1 MCFFFKFYLFIS
13 HGHLNCM
20 LIVKHLKTPRSS
32 HLGSVV
38 LVEALYITFYSF
50 SSLQVRLVLIHT
62 FLICHLWRRVIG
74 PFRWKEKTNRTLL
87 R

>member
-38 LVEALYITFYSF
+38 LVEAL
-50 SSLQVRLVLIHT
+50 
-62 FLICHLWRRVIG
+62 
-74 PFRWKEKTNRTLL
+74 
-87 R
+87 